1 MSEWWLVKWL
11 LRRAD
16 GDAGYPPRA
25 PRQPRSPRS
34 RIPPHRCQPVP
45 EPEHPGTVRCPI
57 CGAWDFTPEEK
68 ARRAGYVAGSATATR
83 DDTRSAPV

>member
-25 PRQPRSPRS
+25 PRQPRGPRT
-34 RIPPHRCQPVP
+34 RIPPHRC
-45 EPEHPGTVRCPI
+45 EPLPDTEHPETVRCPT
-57 CGAWDFTPEEK
+57 CGAWDFTPEER
-68 ARRAGYVAGSATATR
+68 ARR
-83 DDTRSAPV
+83 

>member
-25 PRQPRSPRS
+25 PRQPRGPRT
-34 RIPPHRCQPVP
+34 RISGCSVSGRGSQRC
-45 EPEHPGTVRCPI
+45 GGKTVRCPT
-57 CGAWDFTPEEK
+57 CGAWDFTPEER
-68 ARRAGYVAGSATATR
+68 ARR
-83 DDTRSAPV
+83 